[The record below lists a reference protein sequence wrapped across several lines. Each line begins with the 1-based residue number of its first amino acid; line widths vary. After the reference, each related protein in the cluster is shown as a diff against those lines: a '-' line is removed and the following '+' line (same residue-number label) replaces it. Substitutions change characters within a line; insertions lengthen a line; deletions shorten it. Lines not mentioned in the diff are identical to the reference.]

1 VGLVINLS
9 GPATPLV
16 IGSYAFCGLMAGL
29 FRNIGKMGTAVGFI
43 LANAVLTL
51 YINGST
57 EVIIHIKDIIPA
69 ALMFVIVPK
78 KVIEDVFGAFSQETE
93 ASKDKP
99 AYSRR
104 IKELTVERLNN
115 FARPLRNFPKLS
127 ARFPK
132 PK

>member
-1 VGLVINLS
+1 MLLSFKAGPGVGAAVGVIVGLVINLS

-69 ALMFVIVPK
+69 ALM
-78 KVIEDVFGAFSQETE
+78 
-93 ASKDKP
+93 
-99 AYSRR
+99 
-104 IKELTVERLNN
+104 L
-115 FARPLRNFPKLS
+115 
-127 ARFPK
+127 
-132 PK
+132 

>member
-1 VGLVINLS
+1 
-9 GPATPLV
+9 
-16 IGSYAFCGLMAGL
+16 
-29 FRNIGKMGTAVGFI
+29 
-43 LANAVLTL
+43 
-51 YINGST
+51 
-57 EVIIHIKDIIPA
+57 
-69 ALMFVIVPK
+69 VIVPK

-115 FARPLRNFPKLS
+115 LQGPLRNFPKLS